1 MHEIFSLG
9 LDEPKKSKS
18 ISDDDDFAKPKS
30 AQTTTKQEEVR
41 KVSGYKS
48 IGDVANAAPSSYG
61 DVKTSPA
68 AARRIAAAATKRETK
83 EEIAAREKEERKQK
97 AIATIGARYCKLLA
111 TTPYSMWAKF
121 ARDQFFELTPE
132 EAKELSD
139 AYFEL
144 AQALQPDLTSP
155 WVIGFG
161 IMVQN
166 GMLIAPRLRYMK
178 EQEAKAALAAAEEER
193 KQAEAIK
200 NN

>member
-1 MHEIFSLG
+1 
-9 LDEPKKSKS
+9 
-18 ISDDDDFAKPKS
+18 
-30 AQTTTKQEEVR
+30 
-41 KVSGYKS
+41 
-48 IGDVANAAPSSYG
+48 
-61 DVKTSPA
+61 
-68 AARRIAAAATKRETK
+68 
-83 EEIAAREKEERKQK
+83 
-97 AIATIGARYCKLLA
+97 
-111 TTPYSMWAKF
+111 MWAKF